1 MVIKI
6 LFWSYGQTGSGKT
19 YTVEGP
25 NYNDPD
31 CRGLLPRSISSLF
44 DMINN
49 NTDVISTLKV
59 NYISRIG
66 FNVSIV

>member
-1 MVIKI
+1 M
-6 LFWSYGQTGSGKT
+6 
-19 YTVEGP
+19 EGP